1 MITSLSSV
9 PAKRFLHYYFYV
21 LDPIMRPMSLC
32 VASYLPFSVNCFMNG
47 HSYVAGEL
55 RRPGVAFRMEDNAI
69 IRCADPDL
77 LITIAERLDE
87 RILQQRANF
96 WASRLAPRFSAR
108 ERANCQLH
116 YQWSVGA
123 GRIRDRVRSA
133 VRIGDIL
140 CCQPIGD
147 VQIVL
152 QCLVKRGRPCSGPLP
167 LACTKPPVAYGAQDR
182 TLPGTVRRNKG
193 PPRPR

>member
-116 YQWSVGA
+116 YQWSVAQVEFMTGSGA
-123 GRIRDRVRSA
+123 PCESVTFSAASPSAMSRSSFSA
-133 VRIGDIL
+133 LSTR
-140 CCQPIGD
+140 
-147 VQIVL
+147 
-152 QCLVKRGRPCSGPLP
+152 
-167 LACTKPPVAYGAQDR
+167 ATM
-182 TLPGTVRRNKG
+182 
-193 PPRPR
+193 